1 MIIGNGLL
9 AQAFAPLYRDDDEV
23 MMFTSGVSNSSQR
36 AG

>member
-9 AQAFAPLYRDDDEV
+9 AQAFAPLYCDDDEV
-23 MMFTSGVSNSSQR
+23 MLFASGGSNSSQR